1 MESYVYWIQSC
12 TINFASSVGLTC
24 IYDSI
29 KSFHGFIF
37 EVEHFI
43 NSFPAIVFRSLIR
56 AAKTG
61 YQLPTAMISGSC
73 YLSDYHTFSSL
84 ITILATLFLLRT
96 FFFGVELPF
105 YTFLTHLKSFL
116 NAVVVCDTVSRLQSS
131 QTVRLWKKHHEINTM
146 IKHASKKLQ
155 NDWVLQRPLAL
166 DESAPS
172 TLALPCHCRMNSLP
186 PPPHPLMFAAFSP
199 QISHRLQLIT
209 FRPNF

>member
-61 YQLPTAMISGSC
+61 YQLSDDLWLV
-73 YLSDYHTFSSL
+73 LSFGLPYFLEFNYHTCYTVL
-84 ITILATLFLLRT
+84 VTY